1 VESVSYHFGTAGVWL
16 PLVILFDILAK
27 VRLSNKLKQLMF
39 KSFNPRFESS
49 FSELYI
55 VWIIFWLM
63 VNGFQLL
70 QFTSYYLTSDSPKFG
85 LSPQLSTIVLTFMSL
100 IIGIVLLLL
109 TINYTI
115 KINKSQKINSIT
127 AWLILAIAY
136 SIIPSVS
143 FFIGLFSFSESTQLN
158 FTSLVIAIVGYVLL
172 PLLFIL
178 SYIFVSVLFIS
189 LPILYF
195 KDLNTYNLSLKASTK
210 SP

>member
-1 VESVSYHFGTAGVWL
+1 
-16 PLVILFDILAK
+16 
-27 VRLSNKLKQLMF
+27 MF

-136 SIIPSVS
+136 SIIPFFS

-195 KDLNTYNLSLKASTK
+195 KDLNTYNLSLKASAK